1 VRDLLV
7 LWDVDYTLLDAGG
20 NGRAVYR
27 AVFRDLF
34 GRDPDEVAPMGGRT
48 ERAIIADTLSMA
60 GIGDP
65 ARHVD
70 AFIAEL
76 TRRAP
81 ELRATIAA
89 SGRALPGAAA
99 ALAAVAALG
108 PAVVQSVLTGNV
120 PAMARAKLAAFGLD
134 AHLDLAVGAYG
145 DHHEVRAELVHL
157 ARGRA
162 SAAYGREFGGDG
174 DGAGRRHPA
183 GCGGRARHRG
193 AGGRRGHRGPERRRA
208 GGRWR
213 RRGAARPHRYRR
225 RRRGHHQRG
234 RAFPLTA
241 WPGRSAG
248 PVRGGW
254 PGGRWPAS
262 TARSSAAS
270 AVTTVCGLVPWR
282 RRTATSRTRSPV
294 ISRQIRK
301 PGKSSCSAASSRW
314 EPGQSSLWLTAG
326 TRARRAPR

>member
-34 GRDPDEVAPMGGRT
+34 GRDPDQVAPMGGRT

-81 ELRATIAA
+81 ELQATIAA

-162 SAAYGREFGGDG
+162 SAAYGREFGGTATVLVG
-174 DGAGRRHPA
+174 DTPLDVAAALATGARAVGVATGGPSAAELAAA
-183 GCGGRARHRG
+183 GAD
-193 AGGRRGHRGPERRRA
+193 AVLPDLTDTA
-208 GGRWR
+208 AAVAAIT
-213 RRGAARPHRYRR
+213 GAA
-225 RRRGHHQRG
+225 
-234 RAFPLTA
+234 
-241 WPGRSAG
+241 
-248 PVRGGW
+248 
-254 PGGRWPAS
+254 
-262 TARSSAAS
+262 
-270 AVTTVCGLVPWR
+270 VP
-282 RRTATSRTRSPV
+282 SP
-294 ISRQIRK
+294 
-301 PGKSSCSAASSRW
+301 
-314 EPGQSSLWLTAG
+314 
-326 TRARRAPR
+326 